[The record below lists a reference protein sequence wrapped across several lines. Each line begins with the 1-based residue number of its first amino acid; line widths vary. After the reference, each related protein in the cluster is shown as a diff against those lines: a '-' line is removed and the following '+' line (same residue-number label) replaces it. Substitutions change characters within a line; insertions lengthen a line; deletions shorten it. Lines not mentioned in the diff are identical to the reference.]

1 MLRAALAVAALAAI
15 GLAASAAAPA
25 SAQSSCPLEFTATP
39 NGPGSVV
46 FHWSGF
52 GGAEG
57 YQVFG
62 RQGQG
67 DTAGYSPMLSGDA
80 RDWTA
85 SNLASGSYVFWV
97 DAFHSGTVV
106 AESCQQPATVQPT
119 LAAACP
125 AQATATI
132 EPPSSVFLQWSRVDG
147 ATGYRIAR
155 QVDGGAI
162 DDIYAVAGQSNHP
175 SFTDT
180 AAPAGHTY
188 TYRVASQNTREP
200 VEACNPVVAESAT
213 IPDFPTGGAWTLALL
228 ATLGAAVAIARRS

>member
-1 MLRAALAVAALAAI
+1 MLLRVALGLAVLCALAAWP
-15 GLAASAAAPA
+15 GAAQPA
-25 SAQSSCPLEFTATP
+25 DSCPLSFTATP
-39 NGPGSVV
+39 NGPGTVT
-46 FHWSGF
+46 FHWVGF

-67 DTAGYSPMLSGDA
+67 NTAGYSPMLSGDA

-85 SNLASGSYVFWV
+85 SNLASGDYLFWV
-97 DAFHSGTVV
+97 DAFHGGSVV
-106 AESCQQPATVQPT
+106 AESCERATTVEPT

-125 AQATATI
+125 TGVTAAI
-132 EPPSSVFLQWSRVDG
+132 EPPDQVVVMWSRVDG

-162 DDIYAVAGQSNHP
+162 DDAYGTAGQSNHP
-175 SFTDT
+175 TFVDT
-180 AAPAGHTY
+180 AAPAGHAY

-200 VEACNPVVAESAT
+200 PEACSPVTAEAAT
-213 IPDFPTGGAWTLALL
+213 VPEFPTVASWVLAGA
-228 ATLGAAVAIARRS
+228 ATLIAALAIARR